1 MEIFNNLVQILPNI
15 FYKIVYMSLIASII
29 GTIILI
35 INKIFKNKISSKWK
49 SRLWII
55 FIIML
60 IVPINIAS
68 KISIYNFL
76 PIEIE
81 GVQNTPIIVK
91 EEYKEKTDDFTRE
104 IKSIPKSGIEAIEK
118 ETDANTKLSI
128 INGYSNAER
137 FIKNKQQYDVSKMK
151 FTIINIVFP
160 ILWGIIVILLIVIY
174 MISYIEFSKKMKAN
188 NNISDRMNEIFK
200 KAKLKSKV
208 KKNIK
213 LVNQEYIC
221 MPSIFGI
228 LNIRILINDKLE
240 SLEDKEIEYI
250 FMHELAHYKRKDNL
264 LNFIITILKYI
275 YFFNPIIHILIKSLR
290 KDMEL
295 SCDEIAVSLVSEGE
309 KKEYCRTL
317 VHMAKEKKNKVLEG
331 ALCITDDKSN
341 LENRINNIKLSKKFK
356 KYKAIISIFSILIIF
371 TIIPLFCTTRYGII
385 TKIRKEILSRYGE
398 VDSFYIKRNYYDY
411 YNNESRVY
419 YTETLMKNGE
429 MNICNWSKESDNK
442 TFLYYNFSE
451 NVRRLWIESEK
462 KENKFISIDYGI
474 GKFDGII
481 EYFGHLSV
489 DLKNNNFFTQ
499 MSERYE
505 LEKKSKA
512 ISLNIDGKM
521 CYKITIKENEEM
533 YTDLYI
539 DKETYLPI
547 KEVMYEI
554 EKEGEVKEL
563 NKIEYEIQINQ
574 NLEKEIINPNLD
586 EFEYI
591 QINDLEET
599 FEEASLDNIE
609 IKSISNTNQKPGE
622 ALFEEFDIL
631 ETEELDLRY
640 FIKTGTE
647 LRDLKVPSFRIYEK
661 ITEKWSNLR
670 KLTKEDFKY
679 YDVYIVINVNKNKT
693 LKFKEKIYTDG
704 DYCRNILFDIRNK
717 NEENNNYQA
726 ELIVVKKEDKSNISY
741 NFCEA
746 KNEILFKSEKYAL
759 DKGKEN
765 MDKILEAIENYTNI
779 DATNK
784 LSNSGGFLRN
794 VIPNEFWISNGK
806 SIKETSIEERTA
818 WEEIY
823 EYRDWEDDRNFELHL
838 YIDTE
843 TGEFISGKILFY

>member
-264 LNFIITILKYI
+264 
-275 YFFNPIIHILIKSLR
+275 
-290 KDMEL
+290 
-295 SCDEIAVSLVSEGE
+295 
-309 KKEYCRTL
+309 
-317 VHMAKEKKNKVLEG
+317 
-331 ALCITDDKSN
+331 
-341 LENRINNIKLSKKFK
+341 
-356 KYKAIISIFSILIIF
+356 
-371 TIIPLFCTTRYGII
+371 
-385 TKIRKEILSRYGE
+385 
-398 VDSFYIKRNYYDY
+398 
-411 YNNESRVY
+411 
-419 YTETLMKNGE
+419 
-429 MNICNWSKESDNK
+429 
-442 TFLYYNFSE
+442 
-451 NVRRLWIESEK
+451 
-462 KENKFISIDYGI
+462 
-474 GKFDGII
+474 
-481 EYFGHLSV
+481 
-489 DLKNNNFFTQ
+489 
-499 MSERYE
+499 
-505 LEKKSKA
+505 
-512 ISLNIDGKM
+512 
-521 CYKITIKENEEM
+521 
-533 YTDLYI
+533 
-539 DKETYLPI
+539 
-547 KEVMYEI
+547 
-554 EKEGEVKEL
+554 
-563 NKIEYEIQINQ
+563 
-574 NLEKEIINPNLD
+574 
-586 EFEYI
+586 
-591 QINDLEET
+591 
-599 FEEASLDNIE
+599 
-609 IKSISNTNQKPGE
+609 
-622 ALFEEFDIL
+622 
-631 ETEELDLRY
+631 
-640 FIKTGTE
+640 
-647 LRDLKVPSFRIYEK
+647 
-661 ITEKWSNLR
+661 
-670 KLTKEDFKY
+670 
-679 YDVYIVINVNKNKT
+679 
-693 LKFKEKIYTDG
+693 
-704 DYCRNILFDIRNK
+704 
-717 NEENNNYQA
+717 
-726 ELIVVKKEDKSNISY
+726 
-741 NFCEA
+741 
-746 KNEILFKSEKYAL
+746 
-759 DKGKEN
+759 
-765 MDKILEAIENYTNI
+765 
-779 DATNK
+779 
-784 LSNSGGFLRN
+784 
-794 VIPNEFWISNGK
+794 
-806 SIKETSIEERTA
+806 
-818 WEEIY
+818 
-823 EYRDWEDDRNFELHL
+823 
-838 YIDTE
+838 
-843 TGEFISGKILFY
+843 